1 MSRQFAVVGL
11 GRLGIAMAGTLDS
24 LGHDV
29 LGVDTR
35 EDLIRNLADDLPNV
49 HLVAAD
55 ATDEDVLRGLNVQ
68 DFDAAAVVIGENHVE
83 AGILATANLKELGV
97 STIVA
102 RATGKLHARVLEKVG
117 ADRVI
122 QPEREMGEQV
132 ARVLASPAVLD
143 YVDLGE
149 DEALIEAK
157 VPQQWAGKSL
167 AELALS
173 RNLGLTVVA
182 LKPKDG
188 AGTLPRGDTVLQEED
203 VIVVGGTKK
212 LLDASPL
219 AGPPPG
225 SRNPKRRFFHL

>member
-1 MSRQFAVVGL
+1 MSHQYAVVGL
-11 GRLGIAMAGTLDS
+11 GRLGIAMVGTLDS

-29 LGVDTR
+29 LGIDTR
-35 EDLIRNLADDLPNV
+35 EDVIQRLAEDLPNV

-97 STIVA
+97 SIIVA
-102 RATGKLHARVLEKVG
+102 RATTRLHARVLERVG

-132 ARVLASPAVLD
+132 ARVLASPAILE

-149 DEALIEAK
+149 DEALIEAR
-157 VPQQWAGKSL
+157 VPQQWTGKSL
-167 AELALS
+167 ADLSLS

-182 LKPKDG
+182 LKPKNG
-188 AGTLPRGDTVLQEED
+188 PGTLPTGDTVLRADD
-203 VIVVGGTKK
+203 VIVVGGAKK
-212 LLDASPL
+212 ALDASPL
-219 AGPPPG
+219 SGPPPG
-225 SRNPKRRFFHL
+225 GR

>member
-11 GRLGIAMAGTLDS
+11 GRLGISMVVTLNS

-29 LGVDTR
+29 LAIDTK
-35 EDLIRNLADDLPNV
+35 EELIQNLADDLPNV

-68 DFDAAAVVIGENHVE
+68 EFDAAAVVIGENHVE

-102 RATGKLHARVLEKVG
+102 RATSKLHARVLERVG
-117 ADRVI
+117 ADRII

-132 ARVLASPAVLD
+132 ARFLASPALLD

-149 DEALIEAK
+149 NEALIEAR
-157 VPQQWAGKSL
+157 VPEEWTDKSL

-182 LKPKDG
+182 LKPQNG
-188 AGTLPRGDTVLQEED
+188 AGKLPCGDTVLREGD

-212 LLDASPL
+212 RLDASPL
-219 AGPPPG
+219 TGPSSG
-225 SRNPKRRFFHL
+225 RR